1 MRARVLLIVMLT
13 AVAAHGAPAP
23 AQPQDSELLSKHDAR
38 LLFRMSRD
46 QWQERVNDAVKGG
59 FATPYSSS
67 PTMTGMQV
75 KAPGGYVITQLDYS
89 RGETKPA
96 LVQIVV
102 TYPPGHG
109 PSTYSEARAKQ
120 VLADTR
126 KQMAPEFDVVGK
138 TQRIEGGLA
147 FSFTIREGR
156 GPTGGAHGRR

>member
-1 MRARVLLIVMLT
+1 MRARALLIVMCI
-13 AVAAHGAPAP
+13 AVAAHGAPA
-23 AQPQDSELLSKHDAR
+23 QSQDSEILSKHDAR
-38 LLFRMSRD
+38 LLFTMSRD

-89 RGETKPA
+89 HGATKPA
-96 LVQIVV
+96 LIQIVV

-109 PSTYSEARAKQ
+109 PSTYAEARAKQ

-147 FSFTIREGR
+147 FSFTIRERR
-156 GPTGGAHGRR
+156 GPTGGANGRR